1 MTDSLLL
8 KCTLITSRPGGFPAG
23 HRVHPGML
31 ELAARLLKKEE
42 GGMLIDSFVFRC
54 GDTVGF
60 IMTHREEDGI
70 NPLVHRVLESC
81 HDYLRKKNIFPPDP
95 TSTVSCTLS
104 FVERESEEIV
114 LFLADH
120 PTPDLFNLHLYRIFA
135 DPFSTTRLATDE
147 ALLDGFIFSTSSH
160 DSKCNF
166 SLPEDTYRLLASIRR
181 PEETRVTIVSKRDG
195 EHAASVTGP
204 SKTAAPG
211 LLLRTGGI
219 FPTYGEAVEPFA
231 QPYMVRSSGGER
243 PMMPLIPVSLCDAQ
257 GSRSGGPPRVVCLA
271 FTLAGGRLI
280 GPADIFDDLAL
291 DPARELGSRIA
302 GYSRAHGPF
311 DPFL

>member
-1 MTDSLLL
+1 
-8 KCTLITSRPGGFPAG
+8 
-23 HRVHPGML
+23 ML

-60 IMTHREEDGI
+60 LMTHREEDGI
-70 NPLVHRVLESC
+70 QSLVHRVLESC

-104 FVERESEEIV
+104 FAERRSEEIV

-120 PTPDLFNLHLYRIFA
+120 PTPDLFNLHLYRIFG
-135 DPFSTTRLATDE
+135 DPFTTTRLVTDT
-147 ALLDGFIFSTSSH
+147 ALQEGFVFTTTCQGSEQT
-160 DSKCNF
+160 F
-166 SLPEDTYRLLASIRR
+166 SLPEDIYRFLALIRR
-181 PEETRVTIVSKRDG
+181 PEEVRICMVSKRDG
-195 EHAASVTGP
+195 EHAASVTGSP
-204 SKTAAPG
+204 EAASPG

-219 FPTYGEAVEPFA
+219 FPDYGEAVEPFA
-231 QPYMVRSSGGER
+231 HPYMVRSSVRDR

-271 FTLAGGRLI
+271 FTLARGRLI
-280 GPADIFDDLAL
+280 GPADIFDDPGL
-291 DPARELGSRIA
+291 DPVRELGSRIA
-302 GYSRAHGPF
+302 GYSRSHGPF
-311 DPFL
+311 DPFV

>member
-8 KCTLITSRPGGFPAG
+8 KCTVVTSRPGGFPAG

-60 IMTHREEDGI
+60 LMTHREEDGI
-70 NPLVHRVLESC
+70 QSLVHRVLESC

-104 FVERESEEIV
+104 FAERRSEEIV

-120 PTPDLFNLHLYRIFA
+120 PTPDLFNLHLYRIFG
-135 DPFSTTRLATDE
+135 DPFTTTRLVTDE
-147 ALLDGFIFSTSSH
+147 LLREGFVFTTSCHGSAN
-160 DSKCNF
+160 SYR
-166 SLPEDTYRLLASIRR
+166 LPEDMYRLLASIRR
-181 PEETRVTIVSKRDG
+181 PEESRVCMVSKRDG
-195 EHAASVTGP
+195 EPAASVTEPFDGASP
-204 SKTAAPG
+204 A

-219 FPTYGEAVEPFA
+219 FPTFGEGVEPFA
-231 QPYMVRSSGGER
+231 EPYLVRSSAGER

-271 FTLAGGRLI
+271 FTLAEGRLI
-280 GPADIFDDLAL
+280 GPADIFDDPAL
-291 DPARELGSRIA
+291 DQAREFGSMVA
-302 GYSRAHGPF
+302 GYARAHGPF

>member
-23 HRVHPGML
+23 HRLHPGIL
-31 ELAARLLKKEE
+31 ELSARLLKKEE
-42 GGMLIDSFVFRC
+42 GGILIDSFVFRC
-54 GDTVGF
+54 GDTLGF
-60 IMTHREEDGI
+60 LITHTQEVEI
-70 NPLVHRVLESC
+70 NSLVKRVLESC
-81 HDYLRKKNIFPPDP
+81 REYLGKKNIFSPAQA
-95 TSTVSCTLS
+95 STVSCTLS
-104 FVERESEEIV
+104 FDERRSEEIL
-114 LFLADH
+114 LFIADH
-120 PTPDLFNLHLYRIFA
+120 PTADLFNLHLYRIFA
-135 DPFSTTRLATDE
+135 DPFSTIRLVTDD
-147 ALLDGFIFSTSSH
+147 ALLDGFVFSTSSH
-160 DSKCNF
+160 DSKRSF

-181 PEETRVTIVSKRDG
+181 PEESRVTIVSKRDG

-204 SKTAAPG
+204 SETAAPG

-231 QPYMVRSSGGER
+231 QPYMVRSSVGER

-257 GSRSGGPPRVVCLA
+257 GSRSGGPPRIVCLA

-280 GPADIFDDLAL
+280 GPADIFDDPAL